1 MTRRD
6 EHEADVCVI
15 GGGMAGLAAALSAAR
30 HGATVIL
37 MHDRP
42 VLGGNSSSECR
53 MHVSGADRHNKIPN
67 VRETGI
73 LEELRLTN
81 VRHNRQR
88 SFSVWDTV
96 LYDAARREENLT
108 LMLNCSCCDAEMD
121 GEKIVSITGWQTT
134 TQIHRTVR
142 AKIFIDASG
151 DAILAPLT
159 GAEFRMGREGRY
171 EYGESFAP
179 EKPDSSTMGMTLCFA
194 AREHDTPQPF
204 EPPDWANRYDRCE
217 DLPEP
222 RERHLWWSMGYWWIE
237 LGGMDHSIHDTEKI
251 RDELLAVVYG
261 VWDHIKNRGDHG
273 ADNWALEW
281 VQFLPGKR
289 ESRRYVGKHVLTQN
303 DIGSEGR
310 FDDVVAYGGWTMD
323 DHTPEGFG
331 CAKLGLPPTIFNPA
345 PSPYGI
351 PYGVLVARD
360 IENLMFAGRCA
371 SCSHMAMSSTRVMAT
386 ATVMGQ
392 AAGTASAIAIRRGIT
407 PADVSE
413 YIDELQQ
420 TLLSDDAYLPGVP
433 QRFSETTMQA
443 ELTASSGEPEPL
455 RDGINRPVGDDE
467 HAWRC
472 RVGDTLV
479 MQFPA
484 PCNIKRLTLIAD
496 SSLDTLIQMSHF
508 GDFGELTAPPESL
521 IRDARVEVLSAGKWS
536 LAGQVK
542 GNYHR
547 LIRIPIDSQAAC
559 DDNGRVEAI
568 RLTIEKTWG
577 AEETRLF
584 AAYVE

>member
-15 GGGMAGLAAALSAAR
+15 GGGMAGLVAALSAAR
-30 HGATVIL
+30 HGASVIL

-42 VLGGNSSSECR
+42 MLGGNASSECR
-53 MHVSGADRHNKIPN
+53 MHVSGADRHNRIPN

-81 VRHNRQR
+81 VRYNAQR
-88 SFSVWDTV
+88 SYSVWDTV
-96 LYDAARREENLT
+96 LYDAARRQENLT
-108 LMLNCSCCDAEMD
+108 LMLNCSACDAKMD
-121 GEKIVSITGWQTT
+121 GQRIVSVTGWQTT
-134 TQIHRTVR
+134 TQIHHTVR

-159 GAEFRMGREGRY
+159 GADFRMGREGRD
-171 EYGESFAP
+171 EFGESFAP
-179 EKPDSSTMGMTLCFA
+179 EKADSCTMGMTLCFS

-217 DLPEP
+217 DLPGP
-222 RERHLWWSMGYWWIE
+222 QNDHLWWSMGYWWIE
-237 LGGMDHSIHDTEKI
+237 LGGLDHSIHDTEKI
-251 RDELLAVVYG
+251 RDDLLAVVYG

-273 ADNWALEW
+273 ADNWAMEW

-289 ESRRYVGKHVLTQN
+289 ESRRYIGKHVLTQ
-303 DIGSEGR
+303 DEITAGGR
-310 FDDVVAYGGWTMD
+310 FDDVVAFGGWTMD

-360 IENLMFAGRCA
+360 IENLAFAGRCA
-371 SCSHMAMSSTRVMAT
+371 SCTHMAMSSTRVMAT

-392 AAGTASAIAIRRGIT
+392 AIGTAAAIAVRRGIT
-407 PADVSE
+407 PSDVSAH
-413 YIDELQQ
+413 IDELQQ
-420 TLLSDDAYLPGVP
+420 TLLADDAYLPGVP
-433 QRFSETTMQA
+433 QKFSEPTMRA
-443 ELTASSGEPEPL
+443 ELKASSGDPEPL
-455 RDGINRPVGDDE
+455 RDGINRPVGDNQ
-467 HAWRC
+467 HAWCC
-472 RVGDTLV
+472 RIGDTLEMRFAEPV
-479 MQFPA
+479 GVRQ
-484 PCNIKRLTLIAD
+484 LTLIAD
-496 SSLDTLIQMSHF
+496 SALDRLIQMSHF

-521 IRDARVEVLSAGKWS
+521 LKDARIEVLAGGEW
-536 LAGQVK
+536 ADAEPVR
-542 GNYHR
+542 GNYQR
-547 LIRIPIDSQAAC
+547 LIRIPID
-559 DDNGRVEAI
+559 GKKVEAV
-568 RLTIEKTWG
+568 RVTIEKAWV
-577 AEETRLF
+577 AKETRLF

>member
-1 MTRRD
+1 MTRRI
-6 EHEADVCVI
+6 EHETDVCVI

-30 HGATVIL
+30 HGASVIL

-53 MHVSGADRHNKIPN
+53 MHIGGADRHNRIPN

-81 VRHNRQR
+81 LRHNHQR
-88 SFSVWDTV
+88 SFSVWDTI
-96 LYDAARREENLT
+96 LYDAARRQERLT

-121 GEKIVSITGWQTT
+121 GQKIVSATGWQTT
-134 TQIHRTVR
+134 TQTYHTVG

-159 GAEFRMGREGRY
+159 GAAFSMGREGRD

-179 EKPDSSTMGMTLCFA
+179 AEADSCTMGMTLGFG
-194 AREHDTPQPF
+194 AREYDTPQPF
-204 EPPDWANRYDRCE
+204 EPPSWANRYDRCE
-217 DLPEP
+217 DLPGE
-222 RERHLWWSMGYWWIE
+222 HTWWSLGYWWIE
-237 LGGMDHSIHDTEKI
+237 LGGMDHDHSIHDTEKI
-251 RDELLAVVYG
+251 RDDLLAVVYG

-289 ESRRYVGKHVLTQN
+289 ESRRYIGKHVLTQN
-303 DIGSEGR
+303 DIESEGR
-310 FDDVVAYGGWTMD
+310 FGDVVAYGGWSMD

-331 CAKLGLPPTIFNPA
+331 CAQLGLPPTIFNPA

-360 IENLMFAGRCA
+360 IENLSFAGRCV
-371 SCSHMAMSSTRVMAT
+371 SCTHMAMSSARVMGT
-386 ATVMGQ
+386 TTVMGQ
-392 AAGTASAIAIRRGIT
+392 AIGTAAAIAVRRGVT
-407 PADVSE
+407 PADVSAH
-413 YIDELQQ
+413 IDELQQ
-420 TLLSDDAYLPGVP
+420 MLLSDDAYLPGVR
-433 QRFSETTMQA
+433 QQFGELTMQA
-443 ELTASSGEPEPL
+443 ELKASSGDPEPL

-472 RVGDTLV
+472 RVGDTLEMHFRAGGKV
-479 MQFPA
+479 E
-484 PCNIKRLTLIAD
+484 RLTLIAD
-496 SSLDTLIQMSHF
+496 SALETLIQMCHY

-521 IRDARVEVLSAGKWS
+521 LADARIEVLDGGEWSPAGE
-536 LAGQVK
+536 VR
-542 GNYHR
+542 GNYQR
-547 LIRIPIDSQAAC
+547 LIRIPI
-559 DDNGRVEAI
+559 GRKIEAV
-568 RLTIEKTWG
+568 RVTIEKTWS

>member
-1 MTRRD
+1 MDRKI
-6 EHEADVCVI
+6 EHETDVCVI
-15 GGGMAGLAAALSAAR
+15 GGGVAGLVAAMSAAR
-30 HGATVIL
+30 GGATVVL

-53 MHVSGADRHNKIPN
+53 MHICGADRHNQIPN

-73 LEELRLTN
+73 LEELRLIN
-81 VRHNRQR
+81 LRHNRHR
-88 SFSVWDTV
+88 SYNIWDTV
-96 LYDAARREENLT
+96 LYDAARRQENLT
-108 LMLNCSCCDAEMD
+108 LMLNCSCCEAEMD
-121 GEKIVSITGWQTT
+121 GGKIVSITGWQTT
-134 TQIHRTVR
+134 TQTWQRVR

-159 GAEFRMGREGRY
+159 GAAFRMGREGRD

-179 EKPDSSTMGMTLCFA
+179 AEADDCTMGMTLAFA
-194 AREHDTPQPF
+194 AREHDTPQSF
-204 EPPDWANRYDRCE
+204 EPPVWANRYDRCE
-217 DLPEP
+217 DRPGK
-222 RERHLWWSMGYWWIE
+222 HTWWSMGYWWIE

-251 RDELLAVVYG
+251 RDDLMAVVYG
-261 VWDHIKNRGDHG
+261 VWDHIKNRSDHG

-281 VQFLPGKR
+281 VQFLPSKR
-289 ESRRYVGKHVLTQN
+289 ESRRYIGKHVLTQ
-303 DIGSEGR
+303 DEITDGGK

-360 IENLMFAGRCA
+360 IENLAFAGRCA
-371 SCSHMAMSSTRVMAT
+371 SCTHMAMSSTRVMAT

-392 AAGTASAIAIRRGIT
+392 AIGTAAAIAINRGIA
-407 PADVSE
+407 PADVAE
-413 YIDELQQ
+413 HIDELQQ
-420 TLLSDDAYLPGVP
+420 TLLTDDAYLPGVP
-433 QRFSETTMQA
+433 QKFSEATMQS
-443 ELTASSGEPEPL
+443 ELKASSGEPEPL

-472 RVGDTLV
+472 RVGDTFEMHFSAAADV
-479 MQFPA
+479 R
-484 PCNIKRLTLIAD
+484 CLTIIAD
-496 SSLDTLIQMSHF
+496 SALDQLIQLSHW
-508 GDFGELTAPPESL
+508 DDCGELTAPPESL
-521 IRDARVEVLSAGKWS
+521 LMDARVEVLTAGEWS
-536 LAGQVK
+536 PAGEIRR
-542 GNYHR
+542 NCRR
-547 LIRIPIDSQAAC
+547 LIRIPID
-559 DDNGRVEAI
+559 RKIEAVRI
-568 RLTIEKTWG
+568 TIEKTWG